1 MKIEVDFQQTIKS
14 IDKLKEALNQVVNAW
29 YNTFEDIYKQFKNIR
44 FEETNNYLKYHKK
57 PMKRRRWIK

>member
-1 MKIEVDFQQTIKS
+1 MKIEVDFSQTRKS
-14 IDKLKEALNQVVNAW
+14 IDKFKEALTQVVNAW
-29 YNTFEDIYKQFKNIR
+29 YDTFEDIYKLFKGIR